1 MCFILAQCASIFAS
15 VKQRNQLNHNT
26 MNTEITM
33 ARISEM
39 ISSESSYQVIVDMIQ
54 DMELELMDIS
64 LA

>member
-1 MCFILAQCASIFAS
+1 
-15 VKQRNQLNHNT
+15 